1 MPMTT
6 ARDKAEAL
14 FKRKEAQAIEGR
26 EAWAEYKEQQ
36 RAMQERTARLRAIRL
51 ARDAGAGKK
60 KPAARTPAGRT
71 AGSHPFRAG
80 ATSAG
85 GPSRDP

>member
-1 MPMTT
+1 MTV

-26 EAWAEYKEQQ
+26 KAWAEYQEQQ

-51 ARDAGAGKK
+51 ARDTGAGKK
-60 KPAARTPAGRT
+60 PATRTPPERT
-71 AGSHPFRAG
+71 LGSHPFRAG

>member
-1 MPMTT
+1 MTT

-14 FKRKEAQAIEGR
+14 FKRKEAQAIEGQQ
-26 EAWAEYKEQQ
+26 AWAEYKEQQ
-36 RAMQERTARLRAIRL
+36 RAVQERTARLRAIRL
-51 ARDAGAGKK
+51 ARDAGAGKE
-60 KPAARTPAGRT
+60 PPTRTPPASTVR
-71 AGSHPFRAG
+71 SHPFRAG